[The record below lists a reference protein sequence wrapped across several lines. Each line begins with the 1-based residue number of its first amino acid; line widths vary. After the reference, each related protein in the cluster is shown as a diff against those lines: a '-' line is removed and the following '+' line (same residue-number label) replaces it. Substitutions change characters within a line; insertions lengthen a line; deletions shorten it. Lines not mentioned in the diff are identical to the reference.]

1 MKKIIPVILLA
12 AIFSVNLYA
21 QKKEGNKHK
30 ASKESTSHAKSKIKY
45 GTASYYAKKFNGRQ
59 TANGEIYSSEKYT
72 AACNTL
78 PMGTW
83 IKVTNLHNHKTVVV
97 KINDRMN
104 SKNKRLVDLSKI
116 AANDLAFSGRGLTR
130 VKVEVLDNSH
140 L

>member
-1 MKKIIPVILLA
+1 MKKIIPFIFPAV
-12 AIFSVNLYA
+12 IFSANLCA
-21 QKKEGNKHK
+21 QKKEANKHK
-30 ASKESTSHAKSKIKY
+30 TSKESTSHGKSKIRY

-72 AACNTL
+72 AACNIL

-83 IKVTNLHNHKTVVV
+83 IKVTNLYNYKTVVV

-116 AANDLAFSGRGLTR
+116 AANDLTFSGRGLTR
-130 VKVEVLDNSH
+130 VKVEVLDISR

>member
-1 MKKIIPVILLA
+1 MKKIIPVLLLVV
-12 AIFSVNLYA
+12 IFSFNLCA
-21 QKKEGNKHK
+21 QKKEENKQK
-30 ASKESTSHAKSKIKY
+30 ASKESSKKAKSKIKY

-59 TANGEIYSSEKYT
+59 TANGEIYNSEKYT
-72 AACNTL
+72 AACNIL

-83 IKVTNLHNHKTVVV
+83 VKVTNLRNDKTIIV

-104 SKNKRLVDLSKI
+104 AKNKRLVDLSKI

-130 VKVEVLDNSH
+130 VKVEVLENYH

>member
-1 MKKIIPVILLA
+1 MKKIIPILLLA
-12 AIFSVNLYA
+12 VIFSVNLYA
-21 QKKEGNKHK
+21 QKKENNKQK
-30 ASKESTSHAKSKIKY
+30 TSKEKSSHAKSKIKY

-59 TANGEIYSSEKYT
+59 TANGETYSSEKYT
-72 AACNTL
+72 AACNIL

-83 IKVTNLHNHKTVVV
+83 IKVTNLRNDKTVVV

-104 SKNKRLVDLSKI
+104 AKNKRLVDLSKI

-130 VKVEVLDNSH
+130 VKVEVLENYH